1 MAARH
6 DLLNASGPPLR
17 RIQRAMPDAA
27 LRHATLRQ
35 LQIFLAAAEHSSFA
49 RAAEVLHLTQPAV
62 SMQMSQLAE
71 TVGMALFEKRGR
83 NLSLTRAGETLLPY
97 AQRVAQT
104 LREAGEAI
112 AALQGLQHGKIR
124 IAIVTTTRYFA
135 PRLIAQF
142 RGEHPQIELEV
153 AIANREDVITQLE
166 NNQVDLA
173 IMGRPPTHVHVVAE
187 PFARH
192 PHGVIAP
199 PSHPLAGKKRLT
211 PAMLASQPF
220 IARESGSGTRYAM
233 DQYFAEHGLKPLIAQ
248 EMTSNESIKQAV
260 MAGMGMAFIS
270 LHTVSLEHQ
279 TGHLLLLDAPG
290 LPIVRNWYVVHR
302 ASKSLSPA
310 AVAFKQ
316 FLHNEA
322 PGYMKTLLPGTGTSK
337 RRHG

>member
-1 MAARH
+1 
-6 DLLNASGPPLR
+6 
-17 RIQRAMPDAA
+17 MPDA

-49 RAAEVLHLTQPAV
+49 RAAQALHLTQPAV
-62 SMQMSQLAE
+62 SMQMSQLAD

-83 NLSLTRAGETLLPY
+83 SLGLTRAGETLMPY

-112 AALQGLQHGKIR
+112 DALQGLQHGKIK

-142 RGEHPQIELEV
+142 RSEHPQIELEV
-153 AIANREDVITQLE
+153 AIADREEVITRLE
-166 NNQVDLA
+166 NDQVDMA
-173 IMGRPPTHVHVVAE
+173 IMGRPPTHLHVVAE
-187 PFARH
+187 PFAKH

-199 PSHPLAGKKRLT
+199 PGHPLAAKKRLT
-211 PAMLASQPF
+211 PAKLGGQPF

-233 DQYFAEHGLKPLIAQ
+233 EQYFAGHGLKPLIVQ

-260 MAGMGMAFIS
+260 MAGMGLAFIS
-270 LHTVSLEHQ
+270 LHTINLEHQ
-279 TGHLLLLDAPG
+279 TGHLLLLDAQG
-290 LPIVRNWYVVHR
+290 LPIVRNWYVIHR

-310 AVAFKQ
+310 ALAFKQ
-316 FLHNEA
+316 FMHDEA
-322 PGYMKTLLPGTGTSK
+322 PGYMKTLLPGATTSK
-337 RRHG
+337 RGHG